1 MEVHIEMNVSD
12 AHKTINL
19 KRVCWQIVLKVTG
32 QRKCY
37 QKNVLRDQSMK
48 KKKKLNS
55 HFAVNEFKLPTEA
68 DIRAVGVNCFT
79 RNVDKPV
86 HFWHFIGSPSLPLG
100 TRQ

>member
-1 MEVHIEMNVSD
+1 MLS
-12 AHKTINL
+12 K
-19 KRVCWQIVLKVTG
+19 
-32 QRKCY
+32 KCFETSKY
-37 QKNVLRDQSMK
+37 EK

-55 HFAVNEFKLPTEA
+55 HFAVNEFELPTEA